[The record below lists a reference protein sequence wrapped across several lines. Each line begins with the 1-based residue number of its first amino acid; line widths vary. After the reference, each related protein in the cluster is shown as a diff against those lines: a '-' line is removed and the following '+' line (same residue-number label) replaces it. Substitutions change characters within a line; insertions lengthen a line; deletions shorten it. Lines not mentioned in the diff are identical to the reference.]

1 MARRKGNSL
10 EVAVI
15 QVIALVGLG
24 IVCSPVLRGVF
35 LWLVILIAAGLLF
48 LVVYRL
54 TGRRLVSVQGGPATL
69 FVAPPLTTVSP
80 APKRQAKIE
89 DLDWFQFEKLMEA
102 VYQQQGYAVER
113 RGGANP
119 DGGIDLVLSKDGIRS
134 AVQCKHWKSWKVGVK
149 QIRELLGALADSGIQ
164 NGIFVTLQQYTPPA
178 RTCADR
184 NHIQLVGQSEL
195 MLMLEAVNWEQNPAI
210 TAILNDNRKVCPKCE
225 SVMVLRPATKGR
237 NIGQRF
243 WGCSTF
249 PRCKY
254 TAQES

>member
-1 MARRKGNSL
+1 M
-10 EVAVI
+10 
-15 QVIALVGLG
+15 GLG

-54 TGRRLVSVQGGPATL
+54 AGRSLVSVQGGHTTL
-69 FVAPPLTTVSP
+69 FAAAPRTTTVSP
-80 APKRQAKIE
+80 APKRQNKIH

-119 DGGIDLVLSKDGIRS
+119 DGGIDLVVSKGGIRS

-164 NGIFVTLQQYTPPA
+164 NGIFVTLQQYTQEA
-178 RTCADR
+178 REFAAK
-184 NHIQLVGQSEL
+184 NHIQLVGQREL
-195 MLMLEAVNWEQNPAI
+195 MEMLKAVNWEQN
-210 TAILNDNRKVCPKCE
+210 TAINTILTDNKKVCPKWE
-225 SVMVLRPATKGR
+225 SAMVLRTATKGR
-237 NIGQRF
+237 TIGQRF

-249 PRCKY
+249 PGCKY